1 MLCGTDNIPGIYSTF
16 KLRLTIFNLN
26 VDNIM
31 GKLSV
36 PHNNIMGLNNVAW
49 MREFTLH

>member
-1 MLCGTDNIPGIYSTF
+1 MLCGTDNILGIYSIF

-31 GKLSV
+31 GILSV
-36 PHNNIMGLNNVAW
+36 PHNSVMGLNNVAR